1 MSNSNYLTSNLLDS
15 SSLLPPAC
23 PLILS
28 GRVSSLPL
36 DTTEPQKIKK
46 EDWPVEMPIKGEPE
60 DINEVESFVGN
71 MQPNA
76 SERAWLRVPHYPN
89 SPLNQDTE
97 AKILETS
104 FNPSGYLFNSCHENI
119 QSPFRVPTQQQH
131 VSPFIPFCRDH
142 LSPLC
147 PIDSNIS
154 SSWKS
159 KRVLFSPK

>member
-1 MSNSNYLTSNLLDS
+1 MSNTNYLTPNIQAS
-15 SSLLPPAC
+15 SSILNGTC

-28 GRVSSLPL
+28 GMVSSFII
-36 DTTEPQKIKK
+36 DSTEPQKKK
-46 EDWPVEMPIKGEPE
+46 NDEWTSEMHIKGEPE
-60 DINEVESFVGN
+60 DINEGESFISN

-76 SERAWLRVPHYPN
+76 SERTWLRAPHYPH
-89 SPLNQDTE
+89 SPVNQDSDT
-97 AKILETS
+97 KILEAG
-104 FNPSGYLFNSCHENI
+104 FNHPGYPFNSCQDNL
-119 QSPFRVPTQQQH
+119 QSPFRISTQQQH

-154 SSWKS
+154 SWKS